1 MVSGDS
7 QSVPAPPVSM
17 WVRRNDREA
26 TAGARDSGGG
36 CAAQAEVAGCESVWA
51 VFRTH
56 EEVSGA

>member
-1 MVSGDS
+1 MGDS

-17 WVRRNDREA
+17 WVRRDNREA
-26 TAGARDSGGG
+26 TAGPGGLGGG
-36 CAAQAEVAGCESVWA
+36 CAAQAEVDGCESVWA